1 MKNEAPAEEPLLGT
15 SDIQSLADLGNSFDR
30 VRQMRD
36 FPFGGRL
43 ILQIAVM
50 SALPA
55 LPLLLLVVPVT
66 QILKILADAI
76 L

>member
-1 MKNEAPAEEPLLGT
+1 
-15 SDIQSLADLGNSFDR
+15 
-30 VRQMRD
+30 MRD

-55 LPLLLLVVPVT
+55 LPLLLLVFPVKD
-66 QILKILADAI
+66 ILKILAAVI

>member
-1 MKNEAPAEEPLLGT
+1 
-15 SDIQSLADLGNSFDR
+15 
-30 VRQMRD
+30 MRD
-36 FPFGGRL
+36 FPFGARL

-55 LPLLLLVVPVT
+55 LPLLLLVVPLT
-66 QILKILADAI
+66 DILKILGGAI

>member
-1 MKNEAPAEEPLLGT
+1 LGT
-15 SDIQSLADLGNSFDR
+15 ADIQSFADLGNSFDR
-30 VRQMRD
+30 VRAMRD
-36 FPFGGRL
+36 FPFGTRL

-66 QILKILADAI
+66 QILKVLGEAI